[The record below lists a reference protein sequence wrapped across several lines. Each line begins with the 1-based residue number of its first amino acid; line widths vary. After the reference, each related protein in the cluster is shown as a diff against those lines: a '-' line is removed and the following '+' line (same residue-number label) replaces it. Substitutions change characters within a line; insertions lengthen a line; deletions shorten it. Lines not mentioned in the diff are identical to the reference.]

1 MAEKTVAQW
10 IGDLGLQVDVTI
22 SKRAA
27 EAKVKKKYKP
37 SSFGFDKHG
46 EKIAHIDAW
55 ALAELD
61 GVEYKVLVHTPKPRG
76 GGEPVAKTFYK
87 KV

>member
-1 MAEKTVAQW
+1 MAEKTVAEW
-10 IGDLGLQVDVTI
+10 IEDLGLHVDVTI
-22 SKRAA
+22 SKKAA
-27 EAKVKKKYKP
+27 AATVKKKYKP

-61 GVEYKVLVHTPKPRG
+61 GVEYKVLVHTPKPRV
-76 GGEPVAKTFYK
+76 GGERVSKTFYK
-87 KV
+87 KA

>member
-10 IGDLGLQVDVTI
+10 IVDLGLQVDVTI
-22 SKRAA
+22 SKKAA

-46 EKIAHIDAW
+46 EKMLGLW
-55 ALAELD
+55 QSWT
-61 GVEYKVLVHTPKPRG
+61 V
-76 GGEPVAKTFYK
+76 
-87 KV
+87 

>member
-10 IGDLGLQVDVTI
+10 IVDLGLQVDVTI
-22 SKRAA
+22 SKKAA